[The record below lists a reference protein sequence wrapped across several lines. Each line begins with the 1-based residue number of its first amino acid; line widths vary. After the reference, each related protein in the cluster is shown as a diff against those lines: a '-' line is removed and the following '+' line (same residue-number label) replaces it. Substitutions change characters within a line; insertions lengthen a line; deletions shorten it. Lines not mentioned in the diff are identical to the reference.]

1 MFDRISVQ
9 VKIMPEEESG
19 LDELMRLS
27 RKFTRQQEE
36 HDKQERQRQ
45 EQGKKVQGVLRGLK
59 DLNISM
65 ATDQLKT
72 VASPD
77 IVKRV
82 SALKGRDGTDDLRK
96 MMTALTDDLEKN
108 LGIATRG
115 KPEGASLVNSVR
127 TLSILM
133 DLYFSLH

>member
-1 MFDRISVQ
+1 
-9 VKIMPEEESG
+9 MPKKEEESG

-27 RKFTRQQEE
+27 RQFTKQQED

-59 DLNISM
+59 DLNITM
-65 ATDQLKT
+65 ALDQLKP
-72 VASPD
+72 VAGPD

-82 SALKGRDGTDDLRK
+82 NALKGGEATDDLRK
-96 MMTALTDDLEKN
+96 MMTALTDDLEKK
-108 LGIATRG
+108 LGAAVRG

>member
-1 MFDRISVQ
+1 
-9 VKIMPEEESG
+9 MPKKEEESG

-27 RKFTRQQEE
+27 RQFSHQQEE

-59 DLNISM
+59 DLNITM
-65 ATDQLKT
+65 ALDQLKP
-72 VASPD
+72 VASAD
-77 IVKRV
+77 IIKRV
-82 SALKGRDGTDDLRK
+82 SALKGREATDDLRK
-96 MMTALTDDLEKN
+96 MMTALTDDLEKR
-108 LGIATRG
+108 LGTVARG
-115 KPEGASLVNSVR
+115 KPEGTSLVNSIR